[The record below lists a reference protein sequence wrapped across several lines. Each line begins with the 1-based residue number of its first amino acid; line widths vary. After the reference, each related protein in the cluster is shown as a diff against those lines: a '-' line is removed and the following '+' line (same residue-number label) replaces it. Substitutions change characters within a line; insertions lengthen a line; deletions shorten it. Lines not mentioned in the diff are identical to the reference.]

1 MLANKDIYGS
11 FYYYKKNC
19 FFFYL
24 NGNPYYFFIIKC
36 SLNHVRWNIKLW
48 TSFFGKIKTF

>member
-1 MLANKDIYGS
+1 MLANKEDLYGS
-11 FYYYKKNC
+11 FYYYKKKKIVV
-19 FFFYL
+19 FFYL

-48 TSFFGKIKTF
+48 TSFF